1 MVFRLLA
8 DLVVVV
14 HLAFILFVAVGGL
27 LVWRWP
33 RLMRLHVPALGWGI
47 AIVTVGFTCPLTP
60 LEKQLRERAGEQGY
74 EGGFVDRY
82 IEGVIYP
89 GSLTR
94 LLQALVAVAVIVGY
108 AGMFARRR
116 RDRRHPVG
124 DHSLAMASRTSRRPA
139 RHAG

>member
-33 RLMRLHVPALGWGI
+33 WLVRLHMPAVVWGI
-47 AIVTVGFTCPLTP
+47 AIITVGLTCPLTP
-60 LEKQLRERAGEQGY
+60 FEKHLRGRAGEQGY

-89 GSLTR
+89 GALTPLVRALIAAAVLVGYVGMIRRRCHGRVGCADDVQSPLTR
-94 LLQALVAVAVIVGY
+94 
-108 AGMFARRR
+108 
-116 RDRRHPVG
+116 
-124 DHSLAMASRTSRRPA
+124 
-139 RHAG
+139 